1 MKGKRT
7 KKIHKKGLIMS
18 GVEEVEQLVCEDQAF
33 RLAFCSINAT
43 PWPLSAN
50 EHTKQKPIIISELI
64 KE

>member
-7 KKIHKKGLIMS
+7 KKIHKKGLLVP

-43 PWPLSAN
+43 PRPGLSQQMN
-50 EHTKQKPIIISELI
+50 IQSKNP
-64 KE
+64 